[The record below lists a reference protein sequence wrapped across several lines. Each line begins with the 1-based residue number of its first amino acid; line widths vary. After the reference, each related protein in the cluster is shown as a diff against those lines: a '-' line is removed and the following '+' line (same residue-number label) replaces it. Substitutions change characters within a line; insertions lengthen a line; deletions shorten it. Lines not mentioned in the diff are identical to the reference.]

1 MENKIRMDTQQLSD
15 FHVPCPFRLNYQ
27 DLLRDTNMRPFYD
40 ASELPR
46 SPLFSAKHRYQ
57 GLQNNCTLSPV
68 SDSASRPFTAD
79 VQADHKKEKEEAKAT
94 TRKDA

>member
-1 MENKIRMDTQQLSD
+1 MENKIRMDTQQLSNI
-15 FHVPCPFRLNYQ
+15 HVSCPFRFNYQ
-27 DLLRDTNMRPFYD
+27 VLLHNTNMRPFYD

-68 SDSASRPFTAD
+68 SESASRPFTAD
-79 VQADHKKEKEEAKAT
+79 IQADHKKEKEEAKAT
-94 TRKDA
+94 TKKDA